1 LSSKWYNRPIVCVS
15 DVDRSLAFYVGKLGF
30 GEAWRHAEDG
40 QLLVAQVGR
49 AGCELILSSQWP
61 EKVGSAL
68 IFISLDLDVLAVARA
83 EFESRGVEVKD
94 GWWGYK
100 LAIVEDPDGNQL
112 YFPYPADEPSS

>member
-1 LSSKWYNRPIVCVS
+1 VSSNWYTRPIVCVS
-15 DVDRSLAFYVGKLGF
+15 DVERSLVFYIDRLGF
-30 GEAWRHAEDG
+30 AEAWRHADDG
-40 QLLVAQVGR
+40 QLLVAQVDR

-61 EKVGSAL
+61 DQAGSAR
-68 IFISLDLDVLAVARA
+68 IFISLDPDVLAAARA

-112 YFPYPADEPSS
+112 YFPYPKDER